1 MRWTAIS
8 GGKVFAAVL
17 LTSCWLAAGRS
28 ADARPPYFKAFIDHY
43 TNVTAAAQTKC
54 GICHAGDDKK
64 VRNNYGMAMEA
75 ALPGKNCKDEAAI
88 KAALVKIEG
97 EMSAVAGKTFGD
109 LLKAGQLPASK

>member
-1 MRWTAIS
+1 MRRTAIS
-8 GGKVFAAVL
+8 SWKIGAAVL
-17 LTSCWLAAGRS
+17 LAACWLTTCGS
-28 ADARPPYFKAFIDHY
+28 ADARPPYCKAFIDHY

-54 GICHAGDDKK
+54 GICHDGNDKK

-75 ALPGKNCKDEAAI
+75 ALPGKNCKDDAAI

>member
-1 MRWTAIS
+1 MRRTAIS
-8 GGKVFAAVL
+8 SWKIGAAVL
-17 LTSCWLAAGRS
+17 LASCWLTTGGS
-28 ADARPPYFKAFIDHY
+28 ADARPPYCKAFIDHY

-54 GICHAGDDKK
+54 GICHDGNDKK

-75 ALPGKNCKDEAAI
+75 ALPGKNCKDDAAI